1 MYSKFQ
7 PGEIVWHK
15 RTLKRARV
23 IKADAELYILEEID
37 TKRIYRAREKW
48 IERVDEEERSD

>member
-1 MYSKFQ
+1 MCSKFQ
-7 PGEIVWHK
+7 PGETVWNK
-15 RTLKRARV
+15 RTLKRARI

-48 IERVDEEERSD
+48 IERVDEEER